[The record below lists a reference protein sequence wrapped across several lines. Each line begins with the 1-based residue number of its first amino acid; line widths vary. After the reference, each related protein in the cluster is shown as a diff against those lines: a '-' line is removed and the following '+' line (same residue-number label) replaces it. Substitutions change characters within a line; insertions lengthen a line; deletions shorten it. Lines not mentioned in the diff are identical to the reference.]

1 MQLVDSDFYTR
12 SDIDLLIGSDLFPTI
27 MKSGI
32 QHILWGLLLGQ
43 ETVFGWI
50 LSGPV
55 FNISSHSTTI
65 ALEAEQPYKF
75 TSTLSLWEAEQLSKK
90 PTTSTFQLTAK
101 SMHMEELS
109 KKPTTSKS
117 TSKSI
122 HNGMQVVIRICTRSP
137 NEWKMRIVVKIVTCR
152 EALTRITDVRSS
164 HGLIQSAVSEL
175 LIVFFD

>member
-1 MQLVDSDFYTR
+1 MQLADSDFYTR

-65 ALEAEQPYKF
+65 ALEADQPYKF

-90 PTTSTFQLTAK
+90 PTTLTSNSTA
-101 SMHMEELS
+101 
-109 KKPTTSKS
+109 TT
-117 TSKSI
+117 I
-122 HNGMQVVIRICTRSP
+122 HTEMFVVVREDNLSP
-137 NEWKMRIVVKIVTCR
+137 NEWILGTV
-152 EALTRITDVRSS
+152 ESVRKT
-164 HGLIQSAVSEL
+164 QMAKVA
-175 LIVFFD
+175 